1 MTALIVDDERLA
13 RAEVK
18 RLLGAHPW
26 VEVVGEAADSTEAL
40 EKLHQLQPELLFLDI
55 ELPGSNG
62 FRLLE
67 QYSGQLPHVIF
78 TTAYDEFAIRAFEV
92 NAVDYLLKPITPERM
107 ASALGRVQEDNVP
120 PAAVET
126 PLRRTDRVLVRD
138 GNRCWF
144 ILLADIFLFE
154 SEGNYTRIHFEK
166 GQPLIYRS
174 LSALEQRLPEEIFFR
189 INRQQIVN
197 LEFIEKVENWFSGGL
212 KIWLRN
218 GPGCEVSRRAARLF
232 RQRLSL

>member
-18 RLLGAHPW
+18 RLLAAHPW
-26 VEVVGEAADSTEAL
+26 VEVVGEATDSTEAL

-107 ASALGRVQEDNVP
+107 ASALGLQDDNIP
-120 PAAVET
+120 PVAVET
-126 PLRRTDRVLVRD
+126 PLRCTDRVLV
-138 GNRCWF
+138 GTQP
-144 ILLADIFLFE
+144 LLVCVIGRYFPFRIRE
-154 SEGNYTRIHFEK
+154 TYTGSFEK
-166 GQPLIYRS
+166 DHPLTYRS
-174 LSALEQRLPEEIFFR
+174 LSALERRLPEDFSSASVD
-189 INRQQIVN
+189 NR
-197 LEFIEKVENWFSGGL
+197 S
-212 KIWLRN
+212 
-218 GPGCEVSRRAARLF
+218 
-232 RQRLSL
+232 